1 MFSAFSL
8 RRASSRSLSPAL
20 KGFAVAAT
28 LFATA
33 LFAAPREASALFE
46 DEAFHSSYESYVA
59 SWVAWQSDGDG
70 VEGNYHYYATIYSY
84 YGYVYAAYGD
94 WYGNDYWF
102 DAAID
107 YHDAASNLWDAL
119 VFYGVGFGDSYNA
132 SVKASAASKLC
143 WWASFF

>member
-8 RRASSRSLSPAL
+8 RRAMPRSLAPAL
-20 KGFAVAAT
+20 SSFAVAAA

-33 LFAAPREASALFE
+33 FFTAPRQASALFE
-46 DEAFHSSYESYVA
+46 DEAYQASYESYVA
-59 SWVAWQSDGDG
+59 SWVAWQTDGEG
-70 VEGNYHYYATIYSY
+70 IEGNYHYWATVYSY

-94 WYGNDYWF
+94 WYGEDYWF
-102 DAAID
+102 DQAIY
-107 YHDAASNLWDAL
+107 YHDVSANLWEAL

-132 SVKASAASKLC
+132 SVQANAASNVC